1 MQIKGEEMN
10 IEKTQELR
18 KSKQEYPIKFEHR
31 GDMEYK
37 ATCPN
42 CKKGNYFVVG
52 VLRAK
57 NVLYVG
63 RKLNGNS

>member
-42 CKKGNYFVVG
+42 CKKGELFCG
-52 VLRAK
+52 WGFK
-57 NVLYVG
+57 SKECPICG
-63 RKLNGNS
+63 QKIKWE